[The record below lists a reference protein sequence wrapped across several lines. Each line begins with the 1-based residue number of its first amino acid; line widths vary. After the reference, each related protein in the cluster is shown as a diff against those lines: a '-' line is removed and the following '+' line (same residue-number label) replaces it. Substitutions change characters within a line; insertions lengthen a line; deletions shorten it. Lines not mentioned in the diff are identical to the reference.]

1 MNWGALLKSKT
12 AAIGL
17 ALVITGIGRELFPD
31 FLPWDSIIPIL
42 LGAMGVTGR
51 DAISKIEQSGK
62 CETRPKDQGGG
73 A

>member
-12 AAIGL
+12 AGFGL
-17 ALVITGIGRELFPD
+17 LLVLVGIGKVLFPD
-31 FLPWDSIIPIL
+31 ALPWDSIIPIL